1 MPQKYALGW
10 QPGEQSPYP
19 GSRAGNGPK
28 RHPAPSDNNGSLENK
43 SIIQRSTRIA
53 TLGQVLPVPDQV
65 PDSFPF
71 DMGDMFVVEFESR

>member
-1 MPQKYALGW
+1 VPQKYALGW

-19 GSRAGNGPK
+19 GSRAGDGLK
-28 RHPAPSDNNGSLENK
+28 RHLASSDNNRNLENK
-43 SIIQRSTRIA
+43 RIVQRSARIA

-71 DMGDMFVVEFESR
+71 DMGDIFMVQFESR